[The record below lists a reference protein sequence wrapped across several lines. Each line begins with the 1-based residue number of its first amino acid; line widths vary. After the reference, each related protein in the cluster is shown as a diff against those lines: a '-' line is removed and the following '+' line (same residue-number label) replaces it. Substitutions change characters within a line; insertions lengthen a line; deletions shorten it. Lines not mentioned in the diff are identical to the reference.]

1 MVAASEPRC
10 GRAVAAAAWTLLCL
24 LLLLLGP
31 SSRAEAHPAATS
43 TLVLE
48 QGLETVSLELR
59 LPIDQLALALAGEVA
74 GEVDADAWL
83 AEDEARL
90 RVYVLEHLA
99 LLDAEGETWPL
110 ELRSLVIE
118 RVDDAPQLVARLAAH
133 PPEGAAAGPLRLRC
147 DAIVHRV
154 VSHRIS
160 VHRGRNFAQARFDGE
175 AEALGMLHY
184 QRNEL
189 DIADEGGAWWR
200 GFVAMVGVGAD
211 HIAHG
216 TDHLLF
222 VLALLLAAVVQP
234 REGRWREGRS
244 TREGLR
250 AIALVVTA
258 FTLGHSLT
266 LALGVAGL
274 VIVPSRAVEIAIAL
288 TLVISA
294 LHALR
299 PIFPRREALVAAGF
313 GLVHGLAFAA
323 ELADFAPDAAA
334 LALGL
339 AGFNL
344 GIELVQLGLVI
355 AIAPALLILARGPAY
370 RGLRTAGAT
379 LIGAAAL
386 AWLLVRIGVDPGFGP
401 GFATLDT
408 LAPWLVVSV
417 ALGLSLVA
425 GLWPRL
431 TRP

>member
-1 MVAASEPRC
+1 
-10 GRAVAAAAWTLLCL
+10 VAAAAWTLLC

-59 LPIDQLALALAGEVA
+59 LPIDQLALALAVA

-99 LLDAEGETWPL
+99 LLDAEGEAWPL
-110 ELRSLVIE
+110 ELRALVIE

-133 PPEGAAAGPLRLRC
+133 PPQGAAAGPLRLRC

-175 AEALGMLHY
+175 GEALGILHY
-184 QRNEL
+184 QRKEL

-222 VLALLLAAVVQP
+222 VLALLLVAVVQP

-274 VIVPSRAVEIAIAL
+274 VLVPSRAVEIAIAL

-334 LALGL
+334 LAVGL

-344 GIELVQLGLVI
+344 GIELVQLGLVL

-386 AWLLVRIGVDPGFGP
+386 AWLLVRIGVDPGFEP

-408 LAPWLVVSV
+408 LAPWLVASV

-425 GLWPRL
+425 GLRPRL